1 MSEIKRCGGDAVYSN
16 CDNGDV
22 VIRLSGRI
30 ASNLRKITDVLNGID
45 WAAGDD
51 TPADLLAEFVF
62 AAKVSNLAD
71 KNEHPL
77 NDCGIAEELNLLCDS
92 IDCGTDDEDESR
104 VRREGLRDALHSA
117 FGVESVSLTPEGKL
131 RRM

>member
-45 WAAGDD
+45 WAGGDN

-62 AAKVSNLAD
+62 AGKVSNLAD
-71 KNEHPL
+71 KNKRPL
-77 NDCGIAEELNLLCDS
+77 DDCGIAEELNLLCDS
-92 IDCGTDDEDESR
+92 IDCETDDEDESR
-104 VRREGLRDALHSA
+104 VRREGLREALHSA
-117 FGVESVSLTPEGKL
+117 FGVESVSHMLDRKL
-131 RRM
+131 RRR